1 MLPPTRASKTM
12 DANGACKMWWSG
24 DHQPAMSSVKT
35 ANACSTG
42 ASTTMEVWTA
52 VDRVSLIARV
62 LSLFPLFLF
71 DSGLERQQRRGPE
84 ALEVV
89 PQPGEAVRVQAV
101 DAARPD
107 LYTAHESGVLQDL
120 EVLGDGGPADRQ
132 QRGEVDDGGGPLSE
146 LLEDGP
152 PGRIAQGA
160 EGRRVSIHLR

>member
-1 MLPPTRASKTM
+1 MLPPTRASKTI

-24 DHQPAMSSVKT
+24 GHQPAMSSVKT

-52 VDRVSLIARV
+52 VDRVSVIARV
-62 LSLFPLFLF
+62 LSVFLF
-71 DSGLERQQRRGPE
+71 DSGLERLQRRVPE

-89 PQPGEAVRVQAV
+89 PQPGEAVGVQAV
-101 DAARPD
+101 DAARPN
-107 LYTAHESGVLQDL
+107 LYAAHQSGVLQDF